1 MRSADKNNLAG
12 YGRSI
17 INQKECL
24 LNLQKRQKLKDLLIT
39 KFMQKYGIK
48 NADLILEEEISKFLQ
63 GEKLNDKDLKRL
75 DMKVR
80 KLLNEKISKDKLK
93 EKLTQSLQ
101 GISSNEILPKIETSK
116 TIENNTI
123 SPKTRNLK
131 PTTIINT
138 EPSMDTLCQ
147 KNLSNSL
154 YNPLKTYG
162 NKRMYKKP
170 EEELAELEAEFAKEE
185 KENKN
190 KYKRL
195 DFTEEGDEWSAIAK
209 YNRKLYEEQIKLEK
223 MKDEELKKRNKA
235 DLDLQI
241 KQRLKQ
247 EYENELK
254 EKEYDKIMKEHQKE
268 MDELDRKKQE
278 EIKKQVLREKESRDE
293 QMRQNYIR
301 KRIEI
306 LKEKK
311 FEKNLVKN
319 IKEGIEKEKQKA
331 IEKKKKE
338 NEALLRAIKE
348 NDLKMKMKKE
358 KEKRDKEE
366 EIKMGEERIKMQMKE
381 DLQREK
387 YYETIKNNGNKMSLK
402 ADEILEKL
410 RKDQEEEDKRIQHYY
425 DEKNRLEID
434 KEKEKEIKKHRDKF
448 ELKKYLDMQIEERK
462 KEEDFLKS
470 LDYEQ
475 ARIWAI
481 DCKKYNEDEK
491 EINKKIREMNKR
503 NMDSVMEQINKKK
516 KGNKK
521 TAMNET
527 EYAMPKIGYE
537 DAYEYDISIIQEELK
552 KPIDEQNIL
561 YDACWR
567 VAMEDLMEVLIDESQ
582 KLAYASGFDVDIQT
596 PREVIDE
603 YIAILESYLNDDVPF
618 RVFRVFAFMASA
630 LNDKKEI
637 FV

>member
-1 MRSADKNNLAG
+1 MFYNTYRSTKSSMRSADKNNLAG
-12 YGRSI
+12 YGKSI
-17 INQKECL
+17 INQRECL

-48 NADLILEEEISKFLQ
+48 NADIILEEEISKFLQ
-63 GEKLNDKDLKRL
+63 GEKLNDQDLKRL
-75 DMKVR
+75 DAKIK
-80 KLLNEKISKDKLK
+80 KLLREKISKDKLK

-101 GISSNEILPKIETSK
+101 GINSNEILPKIDTAN
-116 TIENNTI
+116 TIDNNTI
-123 SPKTRNLK
+123 SSKIKKMK
-131 PTTIINT
+131 PTILNTDPSNNTISV
-138 EPSMDTLCQ
+138 PS
-147 KNLSNSL
+147 LSN

-162 NKRMYKKP
+162 SKRLYKKP
-170 EEELAELEAEFAKEE
+170 EEELAELEAEIAKDEN
-185 KENKN
+185 ENKN

-195 DFTEEGDEWSAIAK
+195 DFSEEGDEWSAIAK

-223 MKDEELKKRNKA
+223 IKDEELKKRNKA

-278 EIKKQVLREKESRDE
+278 EIKKQILREKESRDE
-293 QMRQNYIR
+293 QMRQNYIK

-306 LKEKK
+306 LKERK
-311 FEKNLVKN
+311 FEKNLVKS
-319 IKEGIEKEKQKA
+319 IKEGIEKERQES

-348 NDLKMKMKKE
+348 NDLKIKMKKE

-366 EIKMGEERIKMQMKE
+366 EIKMGEERMKMQMKE

-387 YYETIKNNGNKMSLK
+387 YYESIKKNGIKMSSK
-402 ADEILEKL
+402 ADELLKRL
-410 RKDQEEEDKRIQHYY
+410 RKEQEEEDKRIQHYY

-434 KEKEKEIKKHRDKF
+434 KEKEKEIKKFREKF

-503 NMDSVMEQINKKK
+503 NMASVMEQINKKK
-516 KGNKK
+516 KNK
-521 TAMNET
+521 TIGMNET
-527 EYAMPKIGYE
+527 EYAMNR
-537 DAYEYDISIIQEELK
+537 Q
-552 KPIDEQNIL
+552 
-561 YDACWR
+561 
-567 VAMEDLMEVLIDESQ
+567 
-582 KLAYASGFDVDIQT
+582 
-596 PREVIDE
+596 
-603 YIAILESYLNDDVPF
+603 ILEK
-618 RVFRVFAFMASA
+618 AKASLA
-630 LNDKKEI
+630 K
-637 FV
+637 

>member
-1 MRSADKNNLAG
+1 MFYNTYRTTKSTMRSADKNNLAG

-17 INQKECL
+17 INQRETL

-48 NADLILEEEISKFLQ
+48 NADVILEEEIGKFLQ

-75 DMKVR
+75 DVKIK
-80 KLLNEKISKDKLK
+80 KLLREKVSKDKLK
-93 EKLTQSLQ
+93 QKLTQSLQ
-101 GISSNEILPKIETSK
+101 GINTEEILPKIDTAN
-116 TIENNTI
+116 TIDNNTI
-123 SPKTRNLK
+123 SPRINNIKQ
-131 PTTIINT
+131 TILNT
-138 EPSMDTLCQ
+138 EPSKETLSQ

-154 YNPLKTYG
+154 YNPLKTFG
-162 NKRMYKKP
+162 NKRKYKKP

-185 KENKN
+185 KENKS

-209 YNRKLYEEQIKLEK
+209 YNRKLYEDEIKMEK
-223 MKDEELKKRNKA
+223 IKDEELKRRNKA

-241 KQRLKQ
+241 KQRLIK
-247 EYENELK
+247 EYEEELK
-254 EKEYDKIMKEHQKE
+254 DKEYDKIMKEHQKE
-268 MDELDRKKQE
+268 MDEIDRKKQE
-278 EIKKQVLREKESRDE
+278 SIKKQILKEKESRDE
-293 QMRQNYIR
+293 QMRQNYIK

-311 FEKNLVKN
+311 FEKNLVKY
-319 IKEGIEKEKQKA
+319 IQEGIEKEKQDA
-331 IEKKKKE
+331 IDKKKKE

-348 NDLKMKMKKE
+348 NDLKIKMKKE

-366 EIKMGEERIKMQMKE
+366 EIKMGEERMKMQMKE

-387 YYETIKNNGNKMSLK
+387 YYESIKKNGMKMSSK
-402 ADEILEKL
+402 ADELLKRL
-410 RKDQEEEDKRIQHYY
+410 RQEQEEEDKRIQHYY

-434 KEKEKEIKKHRDKF
+434 KEKEKEMKKFKDKF

-481 DCKKYNEDEK
+481 DCKKYNDDEK
-491 EINKKIREMNKR
+491 EINKKIREINKR

-516 KGNKK
+516 KNNKK
-521 TAMNET
+521 GMNET
-527 EYAMPKIGYE
+527 EYAM
-537 DAYEYDISIIQEELK
+537 
-552 KPIDEQNIL
+552 N
-561 YDACWR
+561 
-567 VAMEDLMEVLIDESQ
+567 
-582 KLAYASGFDVDIQT
+582 
-596 PREVIDE
+596 RE
-603 YIAILESYLNDDVPF
+603 ILEK
-618 RVFRVFAFMASA
+618 AKASLA
-630 LNDKKEI
+630 K
-637 FV
+637 

>member
-1 MRSADKNNLAG
+1 MFYNTYRTTKSTMRSADKNNLAG

-17 INQKECL
+17 INQRETL

-48 NADLILEEEISKFLQ
+48 NADVILEEEIGKFLQ

-75 DMKVR
+75 DVKIK
-80 KLLNEKISKDKLK
+80 KLLREKVSKEKLK
-93 EKLTQSLQ
+93 QKLTQSLQ
-101 GISSNEILPKIETSK
+101 GINTEEILPKIDTAN
-116 TIENNTI
+116 TIDNNTI
-123 SPKTRNLK
+123 SPRINNIKQ
-131 PTTIINT
+131 TILNT
-138 EPSMDTLCQ
+138 EPSKETLSQ

-154 YNPLKTYG
+154 YNPLKTFG
-162 NKRMYKKP
+162 NKRKYKKP

-185 KENKN
+185 KENKS

-209 YNRKLYEEQIKLEK
+209 YNRKLYEDEIKMEK
-223 MKDEELKKRNKA
+223 IKDEELKRRNKA

-241 KQRLKQ
+241 KQRLIK
-247 EYENELK
+247 EYEEELK
-254 EKEYDKIMKEHQKE
+254 DKEYDKIMKEHQKE
-268 MDELDRKKQE
+268 MDEIDRKKQE
-278 EIKKQVLREKESRDE
+278 SIKKQILKEKESRDE
-293 QMRQNYIR
+293 QMRQNYIK

-311 FEKNLVKN
+311 FEKNLVKY
-319 IKEGIEKEKQKA
+319 IQEGIEKEKQDA
-331 IEKKKKE
+331 IDKKKKE

-348 NDLKMKMKKE
+348 NDLKIKMKKE

-366 EIKMGEERIKMQMKE
+366 EIKMGEERMKMQMKE

-387 YYETIKNNGNKMSLK
+387 YYESIKKNGMKMSSK
-402 ADEILEKL
+402 ADELLKRL
-410 RKDQEEEDKRIQHYY
+410 RQEQEEEDKRIQHYY

-434 KEKEKEIKKHRDKF
+434 KEKEKEMKKFKDKF

-481 DCKKYNEDEK
+481 DCKKYNDDEK

-516 KGNKK
+516 KNNKK
-521 TAMNET
+521 GMNET
-527 EYAMPKIGYE
+527 EYAM
-537 DAYEYDISIIQEELK
+537 
-552 KPIDEQNIL
+552 N
-561 YDACWR
+561 
-567 VAMEDLMEVLIDESQ
+567 
-582 KLAYASGFDVDIQT
+582 
-596 PREVIDE
+596 RE
-603 YIAILESYLNDDVPF
+603 ILEK
-618 RVFRVFAFMASA
+618 AKASLA
-630 LNDKKEI
+630 K
-637 FV
+637 

>member
-1 MRSADKNNLAG
+1 MFYNTYRSTKSSMRSADKNNLAG

-48 NADLILEEEISKFLQ
+48 NADLVLEEEISKFLQ

-123 SPKTRNLK
+123 SPKTRNLN

-293 QMRQNYIR
+293 QIRQNYIR

-387 YYETIKNNGNKMSLK
+387 YYEAIKNNGNKMSLK

-527 EYAMPKIGYE
+527 EYAM
-537 DAYEYDISIIQEELK
+537 
-552 KPIDEQNIL
+552 N
-561 YDACWR
+561 
-567 VAMEDLMEVLIDESQ
+567 
-582 KLAYASGFDVDIQT
+582 
-596 PREVIDE
+596 RE
-603 YIAILESYLNDDVPF
+603 ILEK
-618 RVFRVFAFMASA
+618 AKASLA
-630 LNDKKEI
+630 K
-637 FV
+637 

>member
-1 MRSADKNNLAG
+1 MFYNTYRSTKSSMRSADKNNLAG

-254 EKEYDKIMKEHQKE
+254 EKECDKIMKEHQKE

-338 NEALLRAIKE
+338 NEGLLRAIKE

-527 EYAMPKIGYE
+527 EYAM
-537 DAYEYDISIIQEELK
+537 
-552 KPIDEQNIL
+552 N
-561 YDACWR
+561 
-567 VAMEDLMEVLIDESQ
+567 
-582 KLAYASGFDVDIQT
+582 
-596 PREVIDE
+596 RE
-603 YIAILESYLNDDVPF
+603 ILEK
-618 RVFRVFAFMASA
+618 AKASLA
-630 LNDKKEI
+630 K
-637 FV
+637 

>member
-358 KEKRDKEE
+358 KEKKDKEE

-387 YYETIKNNGNKMSLK
+387 YYEAIKNNGNKMSLK

-410 RKDQEEEDKRIQHYY
+410 RKGQEEEDKRIQHYY

-527 EYAMPKIGYE
+527 EYAM
-537 DAYEYDISIIQEELK
+537 
-552 KPIDEQNIL
+552 N
-561 YDACWR
+561 
-567 VAMEDLMEVLIDESQ
+567 
-582 KLAYASGFDVDIQT
+582 
-596 PREVIDE
+596 RE
-603 YIAILESYLNDDVPF
+603 ILEK
-618 RVFRVFAFMASA
+618 AKASLA
-630 LNDKKEI
+630 K
-637 FV
+637 

>member
-1 MRSADKNNLAG
+1 MFYNTYRSTKSSMRSADKNNLAG

-387 YYETIKNNGNKMSLK
+387 YYEAIKNNGNKMSLK

-516 KGNKK
+516 K
-521 TAMNET
+521 
-527 EYAMPKIGYE
+527 
-537 DAYEYDISIIQEELK
+537 
-552 KPIDEQNIL
+552 
-561 YDACWR
+561 R
-567 VAMEDLMEVLIDESQ
+567 
-582 KLAYASGFDVDIQT
+582 
-596 PREVIDE
+596 
-603 YIAILESYLNDDVPF
+603 
-618 RVFRVFAFMASA
+618 
-630 LNDKKEI
+630 
-637 FV
+637 

>member
-1 MRSADKNNLAG
+1 MFYNTYRSTKSSMRSADKNNLAG

-101 GISSNEILPKIETSK
+101 GILSNEILPKIETSK

-387 YYETIKNNGNKMSLK
+387 YYEAIKNNGNKMSLK

-527 EYAMPKIGYE
+527 EYAM
-537 DAYEYDISIIQEELK
+537 
-552 KPIDEQNIL
+552 N
-561 YDACWR
+561 
-567 VAMEDLMEVLIDESQ
+567 
-582 KLAYASGFDVDIQT
+582 
-596 PREVIDE
+596 RE
-603 YIAILESYLNDDVPF
+603 ILEK
-618 RVFRVFAFMASA
+618 AKASLA
-630 LNDKKEI
+630 K
-637 FV
+637 

>member
-1 MRSADKNNLAG
+1 MFYNTYRTTKSTMRSADKNNLAG

-17 INQKECL
+17 INQRETL

-48 NADLILEEEISKFLQ
+48 NADVILEEEIGKFLQ

-75 DMKVR
+75 DVKIK
-80 KLLNEKISKDKLK
+80 KLLREKVSKDKLK
-93 EKLTQSLQ
+93 QKLTQSLQ
-101 GISSNEILPKIETSK
+101 GINTEEILPKIDTAN
-116 TIENNTI
+116 TIDNNTI
-123 SPKTRNLK
+123 SPRINNIKQ
-131 PTTIINT
+131 TILNT
-138 EPSMDTLCQ
+138 EPSKETLSQ

-154 YNPLKTYG
+154 YNPLKTFG
-162 NKRMYKKP
+162 NKRKYKKP

-185 KENKN
+185 KENKS

-209 YNRKLYEEQIKLEK
+209 YNRKLYEDEIKMEK
-223 MKDEELKKRNKA
+223 IKDEELKRRNKA

-241 KQRLKQ
+241 KQRLIK
-247 EYENELK
+247 EYEEELK
-254 EKEYDKIMKEHQKE
+254 DKEYDKIMKEHQKE
-268 MDELDRKKQE
+268 MDEIDRKKQE
-278 EIKKQVLREKESRDE
+278 SIKKQILKEKESRDE
-293 QMRQNYIR
+293 QMRQNYIK

-311 FEKNLVKN
+311 FEKNLVKY
-319 IKEGIEKEKQKA
+319 IQEGIEKEKQDA
-331 IEKKKKE
+331 IDKKKKE

-348 NDLKMKMKKE
+348 NDLKIKMKKE

-366 EIKMGEERIKMQMKE
+366 EIKMGEERMKMQMKE

-387 YYETIKNNGNKMSLK
+387 YYESIKKNGMKMSSK
-402 ADEILEKL
+402 ADELLKRL
-410 RKDQEEEDKRIQHYY
+410 RQEQEEEDKRIQHYY

-434 KEKEKEIKKHRDKF
+434 KEKEKEMKKFKDKF

-481 DCKKYNEDEK
+481 DCKKYNDDEK

-516 KGNKK
+516 KNNKK
-521 TAMNET
+521 GMNET
-527 EYAMPKIGYE
+527 EYAM
-537 DAYEYDISIIQEELK
+537 
-552 KPIDEQNIL
+552 N
-561 YDACWR
+561 
-567 VAMEDLMEVLIDESQ
+567 
-582 KLAYASGFDVDIQT
+582 
-596 PREVIDE
+596 RE
-603 YIAILESYLNDDVPF
+603 ILEKAKSYL
-618 RVFRVFAFMASA
+618 
-630 LNDKKEI
+630 DK
-637 FV
+637 